1 MTTTLKLDQNERSE
15 GLPAWASRAWA
26 ELDQQAVWGYPR
38 REPTE
43 RLLALTL
50 GLKPEQVLLGN
61 GSDELIATLFASL
74 PPGSPVLL
82 PAPTFGF
89 YGEQLALWP
98 LEGRQIP
105 PTANFD
111 QDWSA
116 VEAALAEQQGG
127 LLVLVRPNNPTGEVL
142 PRQHLLSLLKLAQTR
157 GALVLLDEAY
167 AEFSGESLLSEAQFH
182 PHVLIS
188 RTFSKAYGL
197 AGLRLGYFVGAA
209 PLIASL
215 RRRTMPFNVS
225 HPGLQLVQAALSPA
239 ARQEVAEYSA
249 AVAANRDQLL
259 GLLNSWGVPAK
270 PSGANFLMFRLTP
283 QRADF
288 VRAATARLGLY
299 LRAWADPAWAG
310 VLRLSIPA
318 CLGDLPER
326 LERVFKPRL
335 LCLDVDGCL
344 IDTSESFDAA
354 IAATVE
360 LFGGARPART
370 EILAL
375 RGRSGFNDDHQ
386 LTLALLA
393 ERGLRPPFSHIQRV
407 FNDFYFGAGQSAGL
421 VTLEKPLIS
430 MHFWAR
436 LQNRCRLA
444 LVTGR
449 NRREMA
455 HALDV
460 LFPSPDVLSITLDD
474 VERGKPDPQGILQA
488 MAAFQTGNAWMI
500 GDNVDDIRAASAAGA
515 LPLGVGPNREA
526 LLQAGALAVLAT
538 IDELEVL
545 L

>member
-1 MTTTLKLDQNERSE
+1 MTTILKLDQNERSE
-15 GLPAWASRAWA
+15 GLPAWAARAWA
-26 ELDQQAVWGYPR
+26 GLDQQAVWGYPR

-43 RLLALTL
+43 RLLARSLAMQ
-50 GLKPEQVLLGN
+50 PEQVLLGN
-61 GSDELIATLFASL
+61 GSDELIVTLFASL

-89 YGEQLALWP
+89 YAEQLALWP
-98 LEGRQIP
+98 LQSRQIP
-105 PTANFD
+105 ASATFD
-111 QDWSA
+111 QDWPA
-116 VEAALAEQQGG
+116 VEAALAGQQGG

-142 PRQHLLSLLKLAQTR
+142 PRERLLALLNLARTR
-157 GALVLLDEAY
+157 GTVVLLDEAY
-167 AEFSGESLLSEAQFH
+167 AEFSGDSLLSEVQLH
-182 PHVLIS
+182 PHLLIS

-209 PLIASL
+209 PLIATL

-225 HPGLQLVQAALSPA
+225 HPGLQLVEAALSPE
-239 ARQEVAEYSA
+239 ARQEVAGYAA
-249 AVAANRDQLL
+249 AVAANRDSLL

-270 PSGANFLMFRLTP
+270 PSGANFLMFSLP
-283 QRADF
+283 PPRADF
-288 VRAATARLGLY
+288 VRAAAARLGVL
-299 LRAWADPAWAG
+299 LRAWSNPEWRG

-318 CLGDLPER
+318 ALGDLPER

-344 IDTSESFDAA
+344 IDTRESFDAA
-354 IAATVE
+354 IAATVQH
-360 LFGGARPART
+360 LGGIRPAHE

-386 LTLALLA
+386 LTYALLA
-393 ERGLRPPFSHIQRV
+393 EKGLRPSFPQVQQV
-407 FNDFYFGAGQSAGL
+407 FNEFYFGTGQQAGL
-421 VTLEKPLIS
+421 LTLEKPLIS
-430 MHFWAR
+430 QHFWAV
-436 LQNRCRLA
+436 LQKNHQLA

-449 NRREMA
+449 NRREMT
-455 HALDV
+455 HALELLQPGPEV
-460 LFPSPDVLSITLDD
+460 LPITLDD
-474 VERGKPDPQGILQA
+474 VERGKPDPQGILRA

-538 IDELEVL
+538 IDELEVML
-545 L
+545 